1 MNKRFE
7 KDPISKLLIEFS
19 IPAIMGSLIVMLYS
33 VVDKI
38 FIGQKLGAEALA
50 GVTLIYPFSLISI
63 SLGGLIGAGG
73 GTLVSIK
80 LGEGKTKECDHITG
94 NQITLF
100 LIACSTI
107 TIVQQ
112 VFLVDIL
119 KSMGGSGDALSYA
132 ITYGRI
138 FIPVIFFQC
147 FTYGLNGVVRAH
159 GFPKFAMI
167 TSFIGAILNITL
179 DYIFLY
185 PLDMGVF
192 GAGLATFISLAIA
205 AAFNVWFFLSGRYPT
220 KIKPHH
226 LKLKKS
232 HVLSILKLGSS
243 AGLITFSNAI
253 VATVFNWQLNKFSG
267 PNAVAAYGI
276 YMTVHSLIIMMVMGI
291 AQGGMQPI
299 IGYNLGA
306 KNYSRIIEAIKLTL
320 LSTGLLSAVLMGI
333 VQFFPGSILR
343 IFVDDPSTI
352 DIGTNALR
360 LGFSV
365 VPAMIITIVIAGI
378 YQALGEA
385 KTAFSFNFV
394 RKVAMIVPA
403 ILILPSLLGING
415 VWLSRP
421 VSDVIS
427 CLIMLFYF
435 RNTMKELQA
444 K

>member
-38 FIGQKLGAEALA
+38 FIGQRLGAEALA

-63 SLGGLIGAGG
+63 SLGGLIGVGG

-80 LGEGKTKECDHITG
+80 LGEGKIKECNHITG

-100 LIACSTI
+100 LISCSII
-107 TIVQQ
+107 TIIQQ
-112 VFLVDIL
+112 IFLMDIL
-119 KSMGGSGDALSYA
+119 KSMGGSGEALSYA
-132 ITYGRI
+132 VTYGRI

-159 GFPKFAMI
+159 GFPKFAMT
-167 TSFIGAILNITL
+167 TSFIGAILNIGL

-205 AAFNVWFFLSGRYPT
+205 ATFNVWFFLSRKFPT
-220 KIKPHH
+220 TIKLHH

-232 HVLSILKLGSS
+232 NVLSILKLGSS

-276 YMTVHSLIIMMVMGI
+276 YMTVHSLVIMMILGI

-306 KNYSRIIEAIKLTL
+306 KNYSRIIETIKLTL
-320 LSTGLLSAVLMGI
+320 LSTGILSAALMGI
-333 VQFFPGSILR
+333 VQFFPKRILH
-343 IFVDDPSTI
+343 IFIDDPSTVE
-352 DIGTNALR
+352 IGTNALR

-385 KTAFSFNFV
+385 KIAFFFNFM

-403 ILILPSLLGING
+403 ILILPSLIGING
-415 VWLSRP
+415 VWLTRP
-421 VSDVIS
+421 VSDVVS

-435 RNTMKELQA
+435 KNTIKELRA

>member
-38 FIGQKLGAEALA
+38 FIGQRLGAEALA

-80 LGEGKTKECDHITG
+80 LGEGKTKECNHITG

-107 TIVQQ
+107 TIIQQ
-112 VFLVDIL
+112 IFLVDIL
-119 KSMGGSGDALSYA
+119 KSMGGSGEALSYA

-167 TSFIGAILNITL
+167 TSFIGAILNIGL

-185 PLDMGVF
+185 PLNMGVF

-205 AAFNVWFFLSGRYPT
+205 ATFNVWFFLSGRFPAT
-220 KIKPHH
+220 IKLHH

-232 HVLSILKLGSS
+232 NVLSILKLGSS

-306 KNYSRIIEAIKLTL
+306 KNYSRIIETIKLTL
-320 LSTGLLSAVLMGI
+320 LSTGILSAALMGI
-333 VQFFPGSILR
+333 VQFFPRRILN

-385 KTAFSFNFV
+385 KTAFSFNFM

-403 ILILPSLLGING
+403 ILILPSLIGING

-421 VSDVIS
+421 VSDVVS

-435 RNTMKELQA
+435 KNTMKELQA